1 MFEECH
7 DDPTKIQNDH
17 LLGVVAVKS
26 FFSK

>member
-26 FFSK
+26 LFSK